1 MTVESKRSSGSEDR
15 GRKAPFFF
23 GLVHVYTFAIYM
35 VRGPGFFIQEPRPD
49 PTRPDPNRTEPNRTE
64 PNRTEPKKKT
74 EPEGLTM
81 MLDDVT

>member
-15 GRKAPFFF
+15 GRKAPFLWA
-23 GLVHVYTFAIYM
+23 GPCIYLCYIH
-35 VRGPGFFIQEPRPD
+35 GPRPWVFHLGTPTRTD
-49 PTRPDPNRTEPNRTE
+49 PTRTD
-64 PNRTEPKKKT
+64 PNRTEPKKKI